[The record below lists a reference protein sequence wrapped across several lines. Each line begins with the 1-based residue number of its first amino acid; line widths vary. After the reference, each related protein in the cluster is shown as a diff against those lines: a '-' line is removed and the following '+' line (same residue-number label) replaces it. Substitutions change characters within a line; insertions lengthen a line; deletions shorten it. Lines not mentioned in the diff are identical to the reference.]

1 MASLRMLTAGE
12 SHGPGLA
19 VIVEGLP
26 RGLALTPELID
37 VDLARRQAGY
47 GRGGRMSIEHD
58 RVTLR
63 SGVRHGVCTGS
74 PVTMLIDNRDYA
86 NWQTA
91 MQPEPTT
98 NGADVEDIRVHRPR
112 PGHADL
118 AGALKY
124 LTHDARDVVE
134 RASARNTATRVAAGA
149 AAKALL
155 AAVGVRVTAHV
166 VALGGI
172 EAKRLPGDFDELA
185 RAAESS
191 PVRCADPEASVAMV
205 SRIDEVRRQGDSL
218 GGTIEI
224 IATHV
229 PPGLGHFAEWDRRLD
244 GRLARALMSIP
255 AVKGCEIGDGFA
267 SAARRGSEV
276 HDEIVYDAARHR
288 YDRPT
293 NRAGGIE
300 GGMSNGEAIV
310 LRVAMKP
317 IPTLARPLASVDLE
331 THGAVDAGKERT
343 DSVAVP
349 ACAVVCEAAVAWEL
363 AVALL
368 ERFGGETLNEVREH
382 VTRFDERLAL
392 L

>member
-19 VIVEGLP
+19 VIIEGLP
-26 RGLALTPELID
+26 RGLALTPELVD

-91 MQPEPTT
+91 MQPEPMSDS
-98 NGADVEDIRVHRPR
+98 ADVDDVRVHRPR

-149 AAKALL
+149 AARALL
-155 AAVGVRVTAHV
+155 DAVGIRVTAHV
-166 VALGGI
+166 VSLGGI
-172 EAKRLPGDFDELA
+172 EAKRWPRDLAELA
-185 RAAESS
+185 RAAEAS
-191 PVRCADPEASVAMV
+191 PVRCADAEASTAMV
-205 SRIDEVRRQGDSL
+205 NRIDEVRRLGDSL
-218 GGTIEI
+218 GGTVEVL
-224 IATHV
+224 ATNV

-244 GRLARALMSIP
+244 GRLARAVMSIP
-255 AVKGCEIGDGFA
+255 AVKACEIGEGFA

-276 HDEIVYDAARHR
+276 HDAIVYDAAERR
-288 YDRPT
+288 YARPT

-300 GGMSNGEAIV
+300 GGMSNGATIV
-310 LRVAMKP
+310 VRAAMKP

-331 THGAVDAGKERT
+331 THEAVDAGKERT
-343 DSVAVP
+343 DAVAVP

-368 ERFGGETLNEVREH
+368 ERFGGETIDEVREH
-382 VTRFDERLAL
+382 VARFGERLARL
-392 L
+392 